1 VARTLS
7 DLMTTRVVS
16 ARTGDTVAA
25 VVERMT
31 RYGFGALPVVT
42 STGRLVGVVSLLDV
56 LRYREAHAEE
66 GLEADEHAPV
76 EEIMNPDVVSMAPT
90 ANVAAVARRLA
101 QNGQLRVMPVE
112 RGGRLVGVV
121 TRSDLLRGVRDD
133 ADGVADEDALGLLVR
148 ERRTAGAADPATP
161 VREVMTTEVVAVT
174 ADDPIVLAGGL
185 MLRDRHPSLPVVDA
199 DGKVVGVIS
208 EADILADPYAGRR
221 AHATVGSVMTRGA
234 VGIEPDATVAEARS
248 VVADRGLR
256 MLPVVDRGVLVGV
269 LSRSDLV

>member
-1 VARTLS
+1 
-7 DLMTTRVVS
+7 MTTRVVS

-42 STGRLVGVVSLLDV
+42 PTGRLVGVVSLLDV

-90 ANVAAVARRLA
+90 ANVTAVARRLA

-121 TRSDLLRGVRDD
+121 TRSDLV
-133 ADGVADEDALGLLVR
+133 
-148 ERRTAGAADPATP
+148 
-161 VREVMTTEVVAVT
+161 
-174 ADDPIVLAGGL
+174 
-185 MLRDRHPSLPVVDA
+185 
-199 DGKVVGVIS
+199 
-208 EADILADPYAGRR
+208 
-221 AHATVGSVMTRGA
+221 
-234 VGIEPDATVAEARS
+234 
-248 VVADRGLR
+248 
-256 MLPVVDRGVLVGV
+256 
-269 LSRSDLV
+269 